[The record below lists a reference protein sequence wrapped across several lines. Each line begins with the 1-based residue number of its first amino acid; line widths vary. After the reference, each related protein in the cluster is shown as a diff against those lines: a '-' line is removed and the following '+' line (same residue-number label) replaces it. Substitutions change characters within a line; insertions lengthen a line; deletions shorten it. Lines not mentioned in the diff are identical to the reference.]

1 MNKIIAKFEI
11 ALRALNR
18 INSGYIT
25 AHNKDKVSIAE
36 SALSEIKK
44 IDSEDNGMLKINI
57 DSAVELISFNHFT
70 ESQLSTIIENA
81 IVAINKKK
89 AERQGETVDVGF
101 WDGEGEYMENCQKLT
116 PEEIVEIGKNAEV
129 RYVKN
134 NND

>member
-1 MNKIIAKFEI
+1 MNKIIAKFET

-44 IDSEDNGMLKINI
+44 NDSKDNGMLKINL
-57 DSAVELISFNHFT
+57 DSAVVSINFHDFT
-70 ESQLSTIIENA
+70 ESQLATIIENA

-101 WDGEGEYMENCQKLT
+101 WDNKGEDAEDRQKLT
-116 PEEIVEIGKNAEV
+116 PEEIIEIGKNTEV
-129 RYVKN
+129 QYVKN
-134 NND
+134 NNN